1 MKYASKQRREWLTW
15 HHEHGENISATCQE
29 FGISRGTFYRW
40 LERYQPDKP
49 SKPLRDRS
57 RRPRT
62 KRKRTWTDL
71 DIEIVAELNM
81 IHPRLGAG
89 RMAEFTQGYG
99 LPYSRATIGR
109 MLASIMRRC
118 PTCRRRGGTHEE
130 VMHIFNQ
137 VMLRKDI
144 PWKKGT

>member
-29 FGISRGTFYRW
+29 SGISRGTFYRW

-57 RRPRT
+57 RKPRT

-71 DIEIVAELNM
+71 DIEIVAELTM

-89 RMAEFTQGYG
+89 RMAEVTQGYG

-109 MLASIMRRC
+109 MLARIMRRC
-118 PTCRRRGGTHEE
+118 PICRGRGG
-130 VMHIFNQ
+130 MHKEYLHILNQ
-137 VMLRKDI
+137 VMLRRGI
-144 PWKKGT
+144 PWK